1 MKAFSTISDAGGVK
15 IAVKGLSILIPNGYG
30 DGYTSVLIAETEE
43 DEKEIEGGLA
53 KKFHYWTMIDCDEA
67 EIMSYDCGNDPA
79 VKISGRYHVY
89 TGDYSNERGAVA
101 FVKGKTY

>member
-1 MKAFSTISDAGGVK
+1 
-15 IAVKGLSILIPNGYG
+15 
-30 DGYTSVLIAETEE
+30 
-43 DEKEIEGGLA
+43 
-53 KKFHYWTMIDCDEA
+53 MIDCDEA